1 MASMLTWGAY
11 GYNTERI
18 ANIILGQK
26 ADADQ
31 LPSRLT
37 DEPQDPNDPR
47 TKVPLDKMKKVYY
60 RARGWKDGI
69 PTYHRLKSLGINI
82 DRSVYDAA
90 VKEAYR

>member
-1 MASMLTWGAY
+1 MLTWGAY
-11 GYNTERI
+11 GYNAERI
-18 ANIILGQK
+18 ANVILGQK

-31 LPSRLT
+31 LPKRLT

-47 TKVPLDKMKKVYY
+47 TKVPLDKMKKVYN

-69 PTYHRLKSLGINI
+69 PTWHRLKTLGIKI
-82 DRSVYDAA
+82 GKEIYDAA

>member
-31 LPSRLT
+31 LPKRLT
-37 DEPQDPNDPR
+37 DE
-47 TKVPLDKMKKVYY
+47 KHIGV
-60 RARGWKDGI
+60 I
-69 PTYHRLKSLGINI
+69 PFS
-82 DRSVYDAA
+82 
-90 VKEAYR
+90 